1 MGAVI
6 GDARKSTAI
15 IMYEGLHMK
24 ATNYVIT
31 VYWLAGKRIY
41 MMERLEEAM
50 EFIGELKKDFPT
62 LRITLKRERR
72 EFEYWL
78 SLIFASAPQAT

>member
-1 MGAVI
+1 MGTVI
-6 GDARKSTAI
+6 GDVRKTTAI

-24 ATNYVIT
+24 TANYVIT
-31 VYWLAGKRIY
+31 VYWLAGKRHY

-50 EFIGELKKDFPT
+50 EFIGELKKACPM

-72 EFEYWL
+72 DFEGWL
-78 SLIFASAPQAT
+78 SLIFASARQGI